1 MSEVTQRAPPDR
13 LLVDIADYVADYP
26 VASDLACE
34 TAFFC
39 LVDSLAC
46 AFQAVRDPACA
57 RFLGPVVPGATMAG
71 GARVPGTSYELDPV
85 QAAFNLGAMIRWLDA
100 NDPGLAAGPCHPS
113 DSLGGILAVADYLA
127 RKSIAEGTPPLT
139 VRDVLVALVKAHEIQ
154 ATIAAACAL
163 DPVGL
168 DGTILVRVAT
178 AAVVTP
184 MLGGTRQ
191 QVIGAL
197 SNAWLDGGALGPY
210 LREPIPGARKRW
222 AAGDATSRGVR
233 LAMLAIAGH
242 AGCPSALSAQG
253 LGLCDVQFRSRPLA
267 LPRALASHMLESLQF
282 RSTEAVPALRHKFES
297 SVAAHF
303 PAGQAAKIGAL
314 AADRARTEAMPIH
327 QFVAVMVKN

>member
-1 MSEVTQRAPPDR
+1 MSEVTQRPSPDR
-13 LLVDIADYVADYP
+13 LLVDIADYACDYQ
-26 VASDLACE
+26 VGNDLACE
-34 TAFFC
+34 TAFLC

-46 AFQAVRDPACA
+46 AFQAVRHPACA

-127 RKSIAEGTPPLT
+127 RKSIAEGTSPLT
-139 VRDVLVALVKAHEIQ
+139 VRDVLAALVKAHEIQ
-154 ATIAAACAL
+154 ATIASASAF

-197 SNAWLDGGALGPY
+197 SNAWLDGGALGTY
-210 LREPIPGARKRW
+210 LRVPNPGARKSW

-233 LAMLAIAGH
+233 LAMLAIAGD
-242 AGCPSALSAQG
+242 AGCPSALSAKG
-253 LGLCDVQFRSRPLA
+253 SGLCDVLFGGRPLA
-267 LPRALASHMLESLQF
+267 LPRALASQMMESLQF
-282 RSTEAVPALRHKFES
+282 RDAEAVRALLQKFES

-314 AADRARTEAMPIH
+314 VADRARTEAMPIH